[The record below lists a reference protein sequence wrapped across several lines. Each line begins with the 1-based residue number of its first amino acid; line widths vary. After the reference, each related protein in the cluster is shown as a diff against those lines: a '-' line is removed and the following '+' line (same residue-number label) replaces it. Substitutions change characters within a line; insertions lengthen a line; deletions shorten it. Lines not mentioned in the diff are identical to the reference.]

1 MRVILT
7 SQRVKAGQ
15 SRTPE
20 DHAVAALGCCTSAC
34 PATARA
40 WTRTGGRADYEVV
53 CGLPLVGP
61 ALSRWQAVRS

>member
-20 DHAVAALGCCTSAC
+20 DHAVAALGCTSVC
-34 PATARA
+34 PPPRQELGPAL
-40 WTRTGGRADYEVV
+40 VV
-53 CGLPLVGP
+53 KRIMKSLVGPLVGP
-61 ALSRWQAVRS
+61 ALSRRQAV